1 MDTKSQNIEE
11 VREKGVDLD
20 SELDAFFQSLKETGE
35 IRKFIEN
42 IKRVIDSHEH
52 SIITLNDN
60 YASILMMLERA
71 ELSIKGIQ
79 NNAFLSRKKPNE
91 FDAKI
96 KVMEE
101 RLKQQFFTKL
111 EQQKRIILWMLTAFI
126 ISIVFI
132 VSYVMYWH

>member
-1 MDTKSQNIEE
+1 MDTEWQDIEE
-11 VREKGVDLD
+11 VREKSVDLD

-42 IKRVIDSHEH
+42 IKGAIDSHEH
-52 SIITLNDN
+52 SIIALNDN
-60 YASILMMLERA
+60 YAGLLMMLERT

-101 RLKQQFFTKL
+101 RLKEQFVTKL
-111 EQQKRIILWMLTAFI
+111 DRQKNIILWMLTAFI
-126 ISIVFI
+126 ISITFI

>member
-1 MDTKSQNIEE
+1 MDTKSQDIEE

-42 IKRVIDSHEH
+42 INRVIDSHEH

-60 YASILMMLERA
+60 YAGLLMTLERT

-101 RLKQQFFTKL
+101 RLKEQFVTKL
-111 EQQKRIILWMLTAFI
+111 DRQKNIILWMLTAFI
-126 ISIVFI
+126 ISIIFI
-132 VSYVMYWH
+132 VSYMMLWH